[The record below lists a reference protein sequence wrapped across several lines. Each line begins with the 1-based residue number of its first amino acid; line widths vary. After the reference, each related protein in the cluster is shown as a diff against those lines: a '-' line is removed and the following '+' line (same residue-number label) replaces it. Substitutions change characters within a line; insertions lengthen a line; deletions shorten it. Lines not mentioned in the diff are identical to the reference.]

1 MELKEYVIDC
11 RRLADAAAAHAYLK
25 ELFSFPEYYGA
36 NLDALYDCLTEVR
49 EDVCF
54 RLQNTA
60 ALGRRGSALEVL
72 LHHAAEENRYIH
84 LHD

>member
-1 MELKEYVIDC
+1 MIEITLDGLDGMESLHEQ
-11 RRLADAAAAHAYLK
+11 LAEALH
-25 ELFSFPEYYGA
+25 FPETYGR

-54 RLQNTA
+54 RLRNTA

-72 LHHAAEENRYIH
+72 LHHATEENRYIH